1 MMFIFPFLVTEI
13 SPEELADAFS
23 CRLTETLTLPLL
35 EVSIS
40 AVSAITFCAFNV
52 HEDDASNAAFLVFP
66 EILMSPEEFTSEL
79 RFTAQI

>member
-1 MMFIFPFLVTEI
+1 M
-13 SPEELADAFS
+13 SPEELAEAFS

-35 EVSIS
+35 EASIS
-40 AVSAITFCAFNV
+40 AFSAITFCAFKV
-52 HEDDASNAAFLVFP
+52 PEDDASNSAFLVLP